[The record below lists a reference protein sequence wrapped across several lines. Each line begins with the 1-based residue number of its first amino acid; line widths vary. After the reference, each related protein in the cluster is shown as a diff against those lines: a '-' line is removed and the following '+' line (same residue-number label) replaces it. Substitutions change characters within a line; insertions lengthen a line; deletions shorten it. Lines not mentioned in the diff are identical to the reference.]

1 MKFGQSRN
9 CYDPNRLPETRHPRS
24 TSPIIASYRRQSNR
38 ARRPFRGGAFVA
50 AEVLGYHSAITANFN
65 GSEKLMSH
73 ARISIDP
80 AVMMGKPCI
89 KGTRIT
95 VELILRKLGA
105 GRSFADLLEAYPK
118 LTEDDLRA
126 ALAFA
131 ADYMQHETVL
141 AAE

>member
-1 MKFGQSRN
+1 MKTEEPMN
-9 CYDPNRLPETRHPRS
+9 NP
-24 TSPIIASYRRQSNR
+24 
-38 ARRPFRGGAFVA
+38 
-50 AEVLGYHSAITANFN
+50 
-65 GSEKLMSH
+65 
-73 ARISIDP
+73 RISSDP

-105 GRSFADLLEAYPK
+105 GRSMTDLLEAYPH
-118 LTEDDLRA
+118 LTEDDVRA

>member
-1 MKFGQSRN
+1 M
-9 CYDPNRLPETRHPRS
+9 
-24 TSPIIASYRRQSNR
+24 
-38 ARRPFRGGAFVA
+38 
-50 AEVLGYHSAITANFN
+50 AN
-65 GSEKLMSH
+65 

-105 GRSFADLLEAYPK
+105 GHSFADVLQDYPQ
-118 LTEDDLRA
+118 LTEDNLRA
-126 ALAFA
+126 ALSFA
-131 ADYMQHETVL
+131 ADYLEHETVL

>member
-1 MKFGQSRN
+1 MA
-9 CYDPNRLPETRHPRS
+9 HPRIS
-24 TSPIIASYRRQSNR
+24 T
-38 ARRPFRGGAFVA
+38 
-50 AEVLGYHSAITANFN
+50 
-65 GSEKLMSH
+65 
-73 ARISIDP
+73 DP

-118 LTEDDLRA
+118 LTEEDLRA

-131 ADYMQHETVL
+131 ADYMEHETVL
-141 AAE
+141 AAEQA

>member
-1 MKFGQSRN
+1 M
-9 CYDPNRLPETRHPRS
+9 TH
-24 TSPIIASYRRQSNR
+24 T
-38 ARRPFRGGAFVA
+38 
-50 AEVLGYHSAITANFN
+50 
-65 GSEKLMSH
+65 
-73 ARISIDP
+73 RISTDP
-80 AVMMGKPCI
+80 AMMMGKPCI

-105 GRSFADLLEAYPK
+105 GRSFADLLEAYPR

-141 AAE
+141 PVEFRARLEQRPSVSLTVEPEQAVRAERDRQ

>member
-1 MKFGQSRN
+1 MAEREEVWQLRTLKEHDIHSPQSHLQSRHSAVN
-9 CYDPNRLPETRHPRS
+9 PIVLAGRS
-24 TSPIIASYRRQSNR
+24 G
-38 ARRPFRGGAFVA
+38 GGAFVA
-50 AEVLGYHSAITANFN
+50 AGVLGYHSARTANFN
-65 GSEKLMSH
+65 GSGKIMSH

>member
-1 MKFGQSRN
+1 MAHLR
-9 CYDPNRLPETRHPRS
+9 
-24 TSPIIASYRRQSNR
+24 IA
-38 ARRPFRGGAFVA
+38 A
-50 AEVLGYHSAITANFN
+50 
-65 GSEKLMSH
+65 
-73 ARISIDP
+73 DP

-105 GRSFADLLEAYPK
+105 GRSFSDIRDAYPQ

-131 ADYMQHETVL
+131 ADYLQHETVL
-141 AAE
+141 AAG